1 MISILLLTC
10 YVYADEF
17 SMLINTEKVDWDKF
31 EKKGYLYWRYMTVS
45 SLCVHRNSE
54 VLVNSHIFTF
64 TKHI

>member
-31 EKKGYLYWRYMTVS
+31 KKKVIYIEDIWLWAAYVSTETVRY
-45 SLCVHRNSE
+45 
-54 VLVNSHIFTF
+54 
-64 TKHI
+64 